1 MTGLNRRTI
10 ELLDHGHVVAAAEV
24 EPMHDS
30 TVVRA
35 WLHAEAGHLPVGVRA
50 RLVDAVLDQRVT
62 REGRKLEATVPLG
75 DVEALERLRARCQDV
90 QTRPAGSSCLVD
102 AILPHPD

>member
-1 MTGLNRRTI
+1 MTGLHRRTI

-24 EPMHDS
+24 EPMPDS

-62 REGRKLEATVPLG
+62 RAGRRLEATVPLG
-75 DVEALERLRARCQDV
+75 DAEALERLRARCQDV
-90 QTRPAGSSCLVD
+90 QARPAGSSCLVD
-102 AILPHPD
+102 ATLPDPD